1 MIAFNYHHHHHH
13 CDLLF
18 LFKSFKLYYA
28 ISLLIM
34 FSCNIFLSVSSND
47 VSNKR
52 SMITE
57 DYAKAFD
64 HGARVR
70 NEGAC
75 HQPKPMIIYVN
86 KTDPSKVHLPRGT
99 VLHRCSDQTGC
110 CSNPSEN
117 CVPIEMQTVELYF
130 ITITLQVQS
139 PYKNRRVRQSPKIEK
154 LLFTNHTLCGC
165 RERNSSNDNDNS
177 DYKDNEVE

>member
-1 MIAFNYHHHHHH
+1 MLSLNNSDVLCILLKSCAF
-13 CDLLF
+13 
-18 LFKSFKLYYA
+18 
-28 ISLLIM
+28 SLLIL
-34 FSCNIFLSVSSND
+34 SCNQIFVSSNNH
-47 VSNKR
+47 NKR

-75 HQPKPMIIYVN
+75 HQPRSMIIYVN

-99 VLHRCSDQTGC
+99 VLHRCNDQTGC
-110 CSNPSEN
+110 CSNPSES
-117 CVPIEMQTVELYF
+117 CVAIEMQTVELYF

-139 PYKNRRVRQSPKIEK
+139 PFKNRRVRQSPKIEK

-165 RERNSSNDNDNS
+165 RIRNSSDQDINS
-177 DYKDNEVE
+177 DDDHNRENEVDL